1 MTGVDTNILVYAH
14 RPDSPWHEKALA
26 SIRNL
31 AEGDAP
37 WAMAWPSVHEFLAIV
52 TNARIFRVPTPL
64 DRALLQVDIWMESP
78 SLRVIG
84 EASGYWSELRASLV
98 AGKVTGGMV
107 HDARIA
113 VICRQH
119 GVRTLWSADRDL
131 TRFSGLRV
139 VNPLV

>member
-14 RPDSPWHEKALA
+14 RPDSPWHEKAQA
-26 SIRNL
+26 SIRDL
-31 AEGDAP
+31 AESEAP
-37 WAMAWPSVHEFLAIV
+37 WAMAWPSVHEFLAII
-52 TNARIFRVPTPL
+52 TNARIFRLPTPL
-64 DRALLQVDIWMESP
+64 DRALLQVEMWMESP

-84 EASGYWSELRASLV
+84 EASGYWQELKTSLV

-131 TRFSGLRV
+131 TRFGGLRV